1 MTDSHPFFRVVWRAN
16 ALLILG
22 VLALVG
28 SWAAY
33 NMARDVWRSRAFR
46 PARNVEVPVPSTEG
60 AAAAREPLRIG
71 TFARIDARTFTA
83 PLYEGPPDSYYKSAS
98 LTKIRN
104 VLFLDAETG
113 AVRRLF
119 PDDTGRVVLQ
129 DDISRRSGERGES
142 RVVARVV
149 IHVPADSNGDGVLDR
164 RDQQR
169 LVAIRPDGTGM
180 VTLAEGIESYRA
192 ETVNESELAVL
203 AYFIRRDDELH
214 YAEFDLTSFKP
225 GRTFAVR
232 VPRT

>member
-1 MTDSHPFFRVVWRAN
+1 M
-16 ALLILG
+16 
-22 VLALVG
+22 
-28 SWAAY
+28 
-33 NMARDVWRSRAFR
+33 
-46 PARNVEVPVPSTEG
+46 
-60 AAAAREPLRIG
+60 
-71 TFARIDARTFTA
+71 
-83 PLYEGPPDSYYKSAS
+83 
-98 LTKIRN
+98 
-104 VLFLDAETG
+104 
-113 AVRRLF
+113 RRLF